1 MGFYFGKEKTACVG
15 RDTRPHAT
23 LVQSAVIRGLQSQ
36 GVNVVDCGCVPTPV
50 LAHYIS
56 VEADCGIMITGSHL
70 SFDMIGIIPL
80 MGDGAYMP
88 EQDTVHVEDIFYHHQ
103 LKAVLHGSLTR
114 ADDALDR
121 YRNVLFSLVD
131 TSIIHKNEFN
141 IAVDPANGT
150 ASTYLADM
158 LQQVGCFV
166 TEINNQVDEQ
176 GRDPEPR
183 AFTLSELSTL
193 VKEGDYDVG
202 VGFDSDADRVVFIDE
217 GGTAV
222 SEDVAGVIF
231 ADYVFLG
238 VEYGTFVTPVN
249 SSGIVEWFAQKRD
262 VLLEYCK
269 IGQPATVEA
278 IKRLGAAYSYEESG
292 KYYFSTDVNWCCGL
306 LATLKMLEIM
316 GRGDMPLSEIVK
328 FYPCFNQVKKT
339 LRLPEEQKKD
349 VIAFIEQN
357 IDGLGEGTARLVTLD
372 GYKLIYPDHSWLL
385 LRASGTEP
393 VLRVY
398 SDSPSKKR
406 AEELVEKGLQFAQ
419 RAMDRMNDT

>member
-1 MGFYFGKEKTACVG
+1 MG
-15 RDTRPHAT
+15 RDTRAGALPLELA
-23 LVQSAVIRGLQSQ
+23 AARGLQSQ
-36 GVNVVDCGCVPTPV
+36 GVNVVECGCVPTPV
-50 LAHYIS
+50 LAYYIS
-56 VEADCGIMITGSHL
+56 VEADCGIMISGSHL
-70 SFDMIGIIPL
+70 PFDMIGIIPL

-88 EQDTVHVEDIFYHHQ
+88 DQCTVHVEEIFHHHQ
-103 LKAVLHGSLTR
+103 YETTSPGSLTR

-121 YRNVLFSLVD
+121 YRNTLFSLID
-131 TSIIHKNEFN
+131 TEIIHRNKFN
-141 IAVDPANGT
+141 IGVDPANGT
-150 ASTYLADM
+150 ASAYLADM
-158 LQQVGCFV
+158 LQQLGCTA

-183 AFTLSELSTL
+183 AFTLSELCTL
-193 VKEGDYDVG
+193 VKEGDYHMG

-217 GGTAV
+217 KGAAV

-238 VEYGTFVTPVN
+238 EEYGTFVTPVN

-262 VLLEYCK
+262 VCLEYCK

-292 KYYFSTDVNWCCGL
+292 KYYFSKDVNWCCGL

-316 GRGDMPLSEIVK
+316 GKGDMPLSEIVQ
-328 FYPCFNQVKKT
+328 FYPRFNQVKKT
-339 LRLPEEQKKD
+339 LGLPEEQKKD
-349 VIAFIEQN
+349 VITFIKQN
-357 IDGLGEGTARLVTLD
+357 IDELGEGTARLVSLD

-419 RAMDRMNDT
+419 KAM